1 MTKFMRKE
9 LKEYWRYLRS
19 VVILLAIHFIFSA
32 ATFAQ
37 TQMVKGKITDA
48 QAGDVLPGVNV
59 VEKGTT
65 NGTVTNI
72 DGTYSID
79 VPSDAILI
87 ISFIGYE
94 TQEIPVNG
102 RSEIDVSMVLGYT
115 ELDEV
120 VAIGYGVVRKRDLTG
135 AVSSVK
141 SEDIAATTSSNAIQA
156 MQARVPGLDVQQSS
170 GQAGASVSINLRG
183 NRSINASNS
192 PLILVDGIEYG
203 STLDINP
210 SDIESMEVLKDASST
225 AIYGTRG
232 ANGVILITTKRGKVG
247 KTQVNFHS
255 FLSSNSPTN
264 VPQVMYGDKEV
275 QRLMDK
281 ANYKADIGSGN
292 WGASNLTPEQV
303 LTESLADFTELGIYQ
318 DKSYTDWADIILQ
331 NGLTQNYELSI
342 AGGNEKTLFNLSFG
356 SMFEKGLMKND
367 QLDRYN
373 VKLNI
378 DHKISH
384 IFKAGSS
391 ILFTYKNKDTRD
403 GGVFNR
409 SLTMTTITHP
419 YTADGEIIK
428 TPNPRYAA
436 HSNPL
441 LDEVDGAYQNNNETT
456 RFFGNAY
463 VEITPTKNISFKSI
477 FGLNRNNTRIGRYED
492 YESVGNLQAPATSEI
507 SMEYQMNTD
516 FTWENTLNYITDFG
530 NSKHDLTVLLGQSL
544 SQSVYEQMKTSGNA
558 GQEHYYKSSF
568 YDVSK
573 ILSETTTSNYVKS
586 SLASYFGRLSYK
598 YDERYL
604 LTASVRADGS
614 STLAD
619 GHKWGYFPSVAGGWR
634 ISEESFMADA
644 GDWLSNLK
652 LRVSWGISGN
662 SAIDPYQTLAN
673 LSGSQVYY
681 YLGGS
686 DIAGNIPSSVG
697 NTSLSW
703 EKTSSLNFGLDFG
716 IIDNRISGS
725 VDYFMNNTTDLLYQ
739 KSAPPS
745 SVFPSVWS
753 NIGNTEGSGI
763 EVALN
768 TVIARNKDF
777 NYDITWSVTSFKD
790 KIVSLVE
797 GIDRNL
803 SGRTG
808 QIVGE
813 SISIYY
819 DYEDA
824 GIWDVGEFDIYKADW
839 EARHPGESLGYISAY
854 GTPGTI
860 KIVDRDDNGILND
873 DDKIVYNRTPKFI
886 LGMSNS
892 VSYKNIDLSVLVY
905 ARLGGIISYDY
916 NGILNYES
924 ANWADLNYWTP
935 DNTQAKFPS
944 PGLTSEGST
953 THSNYGSALL
963 YEKANYIKIR
973 DITLSY
979 NFSKELIGNIGIDN
993 IKLYGSL
1000 KNYFTFSNIDNYDPE
1015 RGGAI
1020 SFPMAKQLVVGVN
1033 VQF

>member
-1 MTKFMRKE
+1 
-9 LKEYWRYLRS
+9 
-19 VVILLAIHFIFSA
+19 
-32 ATFAQ
+32 
-37 TQMVKGKITDA
+37 
-48 QAGDVLPGVNV
+48 
-59 VEKGTT
+59 
-65 NGTVTNI
+65 
-72 DGTYSID
+72 
-79 VPSDAILI
+79 
-87 ISFIGYE
+87 
-94 TQEIPVNG
+94 
-102 RSEIDVSMVLGYT
+102 
-115 ELDEV
+115 
-120 VAIGYGVVRKRDLTG
+120 
-135 AVSSVK
+135 
-141 SEDIAATTSSNAIQA
+141 
-156 MQARVPGLDVQQSS
+156 
-170 GQAGASVSINLRG
+170 
-183 NRSINASNS
+183 
-192 PLILVDGIEYG
+192 
-203 STLDINP
+203 
-210 SDIESMEVLKDASST
+210 
-225 AIYGTRG
+225 
-232 ANGVILITTKRGKVG
+232 
-247 KTQVNFHS
+247 
-255 FLSSNSPTN
+255 
-264 VPQVMYGDKEV
+264 
-275 QRLMDK
+275 
-281 ANYKADIGSGN
+281 
-292 WGASNLTPEQV
+292 
-303 LTESLADFTELGIYQ
+303 
-318 DKSYTDWADIILQ
+318 
-331 NGLTQNYELSI
+331 
-342 AGGNEKTLFNLSFG
+342 
-356 SMFEKGLMKND
+356 
-367 QLDRYN
+367 
-373 VKLNI
+373 
-378 DHKISH
+378 
-384 IFKAGSS
+384 
-391 ILFTYKNKDTRD
+391 
-403 GGVFNR
+403 
-409 SLTMTTITHP
+409 
-419 YTADGEIIK
+419 
-428 TPNPRYAA
+428 
-436 HSNPL
+436 
-441 LDEVDGAYQNNNETT
+441 
-456 RFFGNAY
+456 
-463 VEITPTKNISFKSI
+463 
-477 FGLNRNNTRIGRYED
+477 
-492 YESVGNLQAPATSEI
+492 
-507 SMEYQMNTD
+507 MNTD

-530 NSKHDLTVLLGQSL
+530 NSKHELTVLLGQSL

-768 TVIARNKDF
+768 TVIARSKDF

-824 GIWDVGEFDIYKADW
+824 GIWDVGEFDIYKAEW